1 MKSWA
6 RILFTLL
13 MASLLFSGCSNASLK
28 GPWIGTITQHE
39 FPFYLI
45 SDGKGNIT
53 DMGEYDVLPNGYTV
67 NPFGTFS
74 IYLFNYE
81 GVPKTLKCKFTS
93 KTSATWTG
101 VNNHGE
107 IRSGS
112 LDKVID
118 PSICEGTWTGS
129 MVTDSETYSIE
140 FVIDSNGAIIDYTT
154 DFAPPVSG
162 HIFSI
167 GDVVT
172 GFFRTGSSGGYEEIK
187 IAGILSEGAINGS
200 FKNNNLVE
208 GTVQLLLK

>member
-13 MASLLFSGCSNASLK
+13 LASLLCSGCSNASLK
-28 GPWIGTITQHE
+28 GPWIGSPAQSE
-39 FPFYLI
+39 FRFYLI

-53 DMGEYDVLPNGYTV
+53 DMGEYDAQGNGYTV

-74 IYLFNYE
+74 VYFFYE
-81 GVPKTLKCKFTS
+81 ELPITLNSKFTS
-93 KTSATWTG
+93 KTSATWSG
-101 VNNHGE
+101 LNKHGE
-107 IRSGS
+107 TITGS

-118 PSICEGTWTGS
+118 PSICEGTWAGS
-129 MVTDSETYSIE
+129 MITYSETFAIE

-154 DFAPPVSG
+154 DFIPPVSG

-187 IAGILSEGAINGS
+187 IAGILSEGAINGT
-200 FKNNNLVE
+200 FRNNDMME

>member
-28 GPWIGTITQHE
+28 GPWIGSNTESE
-39 FPFYLI
+39 FRWYLI
-45 SDGKGNIT
+45 TDGKGNIT
-53 DMGEYDVLPNGYTV
+53 DIGGFETQGIGYKV

-74 IYLFNYE
+74 VYVVASGIP
-81 GVPKTLKCKFTS
+81 GTLNGKFIS
-93 KTSATWTG
+93 KTHATTTF
-101 VNNHGE
+101 VDKHGE
-107 IRSGS
+107 TSIGN

-129 MVTDSETYSIE
+129 MVTDSETFSIE

-154 DFAPPVSG
+154 DFIPPVSG

-187 IAGILSEGAINGS
+187 IAGILSDGAINGT
-200 FKNNNLVE
+200 FRNNDMME